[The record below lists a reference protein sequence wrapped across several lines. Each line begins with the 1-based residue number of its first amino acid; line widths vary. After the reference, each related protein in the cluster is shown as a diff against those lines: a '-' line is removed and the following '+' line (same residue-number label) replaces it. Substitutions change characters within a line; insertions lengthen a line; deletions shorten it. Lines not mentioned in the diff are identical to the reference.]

1 MCVVLLFCFKLHY
14 LLCLILFD
22 KLFGVVNTFKPSRGN
37 QSYFVL
43 TSTSRLTSWSLHLL
57 NLLIFLFKYVVL
69 LIEYK
74 TCTYQLL
81 QAVPILKLVGTEGV
95 LCFKTLI
102 RASATMDIQNIKTEH
117 ALVRKRHLI
126 TYNVKFVNN
135 ADLKPIVKKHTY
147 M

>member
-1 MCVVLLFCFKLHY
+1 VV
-14 LLCLILFD
+14 LFD
-22 KLFGVVNTFKPSRGN
+22 KLCGVVNTFKPSCGN
-37 QSYFVL
+37 QFHFVL

-57 NLLIFLFKYVVL
+57 KLLNHFLFKYVVL

-95 LCFKTLI
+95 LCFKALI
-102 RASATMDIQNIKTEH
+102 HASATMDIQNIKTEH

-126 TYNVKFVNN
+126 TYHVKFVNN
-135 ADLKPIVKKHTY
+135 ADLKPIVTKHTY